1 MDSTDLKLTHPAV
14 ELAWARRGDS
24 DAIVD
29 LLYAAL
35 DDFQPTA
42 LEPRLEATTRTLD
55 LEEVWRVFFR
65 SSAVRDAAASAL
77 RTQFARAL
85 TRLQSVDVPDE
96 GWARRSQENL
106 RAIRVG
112 RIVVTPPWDATA
124 PAADDVSV
132 VIDPSTGFGTG
143 HHETTRLCLT
153 ILQRLPLA
161 GRRVIDVGT
170 GSGVL
175 AIAAATLGAERVMA
189 VDNDPEA
196 LRNAAENVARNACE
210 GRVELI
216 EAELGSLSLPPA
228 DVVTANLTAAV
239 LERFADPLVRLM
251 NPGGTIVLSGFGPHD
266 VESLAGSF
274 AELAL
279 QETLHESNW
288 TAQCFQRA
296 T

>member
-1 MDSTDLKLTHPAV
+1 MASTDLKLTHPAV

-35 DDFQPTA
+35 DDFQPIA

-77 RTQFARAL
+77 RAQFARAL

-96 GWARRSQENL
+96 GWARRSQDNL

-112 RIVVTPPWDATA
+112 RIVVAPPWDAAAAT
-124 PAADDVSV
+124 ADDVSV

-153 ILQRLPLA
+153 ILQRLPLV

-175 AIAAATLGAERVMA
+175 AIAAAKLGAERVIG

-196 LRNAAENVARNACE
+196 LRNAAENVAGNACE

-216 EAELGSLSLPPA
+216 EAELGSLSLPSA

-239 LERFADPLVRLM
+239 LERFAEPLVRLM
-251 NPGGTIVLSGFGPHD
+251 NPGGTIVISGFGPHD

-274 AELAL
+274 TELAPR
-279 QETLHESNW
+279 ETLHEGTW
-288 TAQCFQRA
+288 TAQRLQRA

>member
-1 MDSTDLKLTHPAV
+1 MDSTDLTHTYPAV

-24 DAIVD
+24 DAIVN

-35 DDFQPTA
+35 DDFQPIA

-77 RTQFARAL
+77 RAQFARAL

-124 PAADDVSV
+124 AAADDVSV

-153 ILQRLPLA
+153 ILQRLPVV
-161 GRRVIDVGT
+161 GRHVIDVGT

-175 AIAAATLGAERVMA
+175 AIAAAKLGAERVIA

-196 LRNAAENVARNACE
+196 LRNAAENVAGNACE
-210 GRVELI
+210 GRVELV
-216 EAELGSLSLPPA
+216 EAELGSLSLPSA

-239 LERFADPLVRLM
+239 LERFAEALVRIM
-251 NPGGTIVLSGFGPHD
+251 NPGGTIVISGFGPHD

-274 AELAL
+274 AELAPR
-279 QETLHESNW
+279 ETLHEGNW
-288 TAQCFQRA
+288 TAQRLQRA